1 MSSKV
6 AGFVSESSDFTT
18 FFVTCFTGVSSN
30 MISASRISA
39 SSTSSSSG
47 GASTVFLTGSASGV
61 RVSSSS
67 KESTT
72 SSSSS
77 GVVLASTDSVVP
89 FAGGSPTSSFES
101 PDSSNRFT
109 SSLFFPEVAKSLR
122 MHNAFSFATVNVDAT
137 SSLMTEPQPSPVAYP
152 FQGWRSMCALN
163 VQFRTRIDSAL
174 NLREQRSFHLG
185 P

>member
-1 MSSKV
+1 MSSRV
-6 AGFVSESSDFTT
+6 AGFVPVSSGFTT
-18 FFVTCFTGVSSN
+18 FVTSFVGVCST

-47 GASTVFLTGSASGV
+47 SVSTVFFTGSTSGV

-67 KESTT
+67 RESTT
-72 SSSSS
+72 SSSSDDV
-77 GVVLASTDSVVP
+77 GLASTASVVA

-101 PDSSNRFT
+101 PELSNRST

-122 MHNAFSFATVNVDAT
+122 MHNAFSFATVNVDTT
-137 SSLMTEPQPSPVAYP
+137 SSLMTEPRTVPVAYP

-163 VQFRTRIDSAL
+163 VQFRTRIDCAL

-185 P
+185 L